1 MVKFDH
7 SAGNVQAA
15 LSIPDHRSDVL
26 DAKVLFNIINQAVM
40 VNKLFDDPDDA
51 PSNLRTKTGV
61 IEKILDEAKTDNE
74 RVYLVWEYSRL
85 DLRMDTDKKL
95 QHVLAGMTMLYKAVD
110 GDEDKFVEKFISY
123 KNEAKAHKSRQD
135 NDEDDD

>member
-15 LSIPDHRSDVL
+15 LSIPDERSDVL
-26 DAKVLFNIINQAVM
+26 DAMVLYSMINQAM
-40 VNKLFDDPDDA
+40 MIDKLFDDPKDA
-51 PSNLRTKTGV
+51 PSYMRTKTGI
-61 IEKILDEAKTDNE
+61 IERILESAENDNE
-74 RVYLVWEYSRL
+74 AAYLVWEFARL

-110 GDEDKFVEKFISY
+110 GDQHKFVEKFVTY
-123 KNEAKAHKSRQD
+123 KREAKARMQ
-135 NDEDDD
+135 NGEDEDDD